1 MISASSLPRS
11 ELDVLKLPVSW
22 VYPNTHLPLAAVDDV
37 GVAHARWRDALLA
50 GDAAGFET
58 LLADDMNVHSPYGT
72 VETKEQYL
80 GTVRSGR
87 LRYDPIRDE
96 VPVTRAHGQAA
107 IVTGRAVI
115 AFQWDGQPALERLVY
130 TAVYGWAAVHW
141 RMLAWHSTLR
151 ADALG

>member
-1 MISASSLPRS
+1 M
-11 ELDVLKLPVSW
+11 
-22 VYPNTHLPLAAVDDV
+22 

-80 GTVRSGR
+80 GNVRSGR
-87 LRYDPIRDE
+87 LQYDPIRDE

-115 AFQWDGQPALERLVY
+115 AFQWDGQPAVERLFY
-130 TAVYGWAAVHW
+130 TAVYGWAAAHW
-141 RMLAWHSTLR
+141 RMLAWHSTRR